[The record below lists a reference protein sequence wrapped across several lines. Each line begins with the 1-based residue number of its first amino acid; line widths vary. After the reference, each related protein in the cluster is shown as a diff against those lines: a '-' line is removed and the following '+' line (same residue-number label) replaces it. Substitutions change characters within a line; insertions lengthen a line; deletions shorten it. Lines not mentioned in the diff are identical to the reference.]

1 MLSRLRERLFII
13 FVRRLAV
20 TILSRYI
27 VVILSYL
34 STTTDLPLSNY
45 DTTDISLAARR
56 LL

>member
-13 FVRRLAV
+13 FVRRLAIM
-20 TILSRYI
+20 ILSRYI

-34 STTTDLPLSNY
+34 SITTDLTLSNY